1 MYLMYV
7 FELTLSINSKV
18 GNFWIMP
25 LLHSASDIPVNSDVM
40 NMRTVIPH
48 ITTFRSTTDRIY
60 DGGPIIFYYNIIIP
74 LCYYYIIL
82 YYIILY
88 YIILYYI
95 ILYYIILYISCH
107 VIYHISYVI
116 YHISCHISYIMSY
129 IIYHISYHIP
139 YIIYHKI

>member
-95 ILYYIILYISCH
+95 ILYYIIYIMSC
-107 VIYHISYVI
+107 HISYI
-116 YHISCHISYIMSY
+116 ICHISYIMSY
-129 IIYHISYHIP
+129 IIYHVIYHISYIISYTVYHIS
-139 YIIYHKI
+139 